1 MQTITEEY
9 IDSLSDEDLK
19 SLLGSCKAVYTARQS
34 KKIYDE
40 RQIYCELYNDSW
52 IKLKH
57 KFYEG
62 DNFENQYILV
72 HIDKVL
78 NIYRN
83 VYRVSRDSDEVH
95 IDATY
100 YEQYYIDVLDED
112 DVDLR
117 HIVANKDPNSISSI
131 TFELSDV
138 IEFVKPECV
147 SKIIDNVIE
156 KFKR

>member
-40 RQIYCELYNDSW
+40 RQRYCELYNDSW

-57 KFYEG
+57 RFYEG
-62 DNFENQYILV
+62 DDFESQYILV
-72 HIDKVL
+72 HIDKVS
-78 NIYRN
+78 N
-83 VYRVSRDSDEVH
+83 VYHVNCDSDEMH
-95 IDATY
+95 IDAIY
-100 YEQYYIDVLDED
+100 HEQYHIDVLYED
-112 DVDLR
+112 DVNLR
-117 HIVANKDPNSISSI
+117 YIVANKDPNSISSI

>member
-9 IDSLSDEDLK
+9 IGSLSDEDLK
-19 SLLGSCKAVYTARQS
+19 SLLGSCKAAYTARQS

-57 KFYEG
+57 RFYEG
-62 DNFENQYILV
+62 DDFESQYILV
-72 HIDKVL
+72 HIDKVS
-78 NIYRN
+78 N
-83 VYRVSRDSDEVH
+83 VYRINCDSDEMH
-95 IDATY
+95 IDAIY
-100 YEQYYIDVLDED
+100 HEQYHIDVLYED
-112 DVDLR
+112 DVTLR
-117 HIVANKDPNSISSI
+117 HIVANKDSNSISSI

>member
-9 IDSLSDEDLK
+9 IGSLSDEDLK
-19 SLLGSCKAVYTARQS
+19 SLLGSCKAAYTARQS

-40 RQIYCELYNDSW
+40 RQTYCELYNDSW

-57 KFYEG
+57 RFYEG
-62 DNFENQYILV
+62 DDFESQYILV
-72 HIDKVL
+72 HIDKVS
-78 NIYRN
+78 N
-83 VYRVSRDSDEVH
+83 VYHVNRDSDEMH
-95 IDATY
+95 IDAIY
-100 YEQYYIDVLDED
+100 HEQYHIDVLYED
-112 DVDLR
+112 DVTLR
-117 HIVANKDPNSISSI
+117 HIVANKDSNSISSI

-147 SKIIDNVIE
+147 SKIINNVIE